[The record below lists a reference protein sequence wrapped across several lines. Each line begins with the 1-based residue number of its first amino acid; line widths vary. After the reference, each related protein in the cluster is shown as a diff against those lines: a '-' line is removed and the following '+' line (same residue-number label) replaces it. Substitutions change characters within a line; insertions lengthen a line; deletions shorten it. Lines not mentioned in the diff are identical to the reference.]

1 MERLQLPVSSAEV
14 SIVYGLQG
22 RTVRGCLWDL
32 KRPAGMS
39 RDEHWFALFVLLSRA
54 TTLDNMLIYR
64 LSKREHFEGG
74 PPPHLLQEM
83 ARLRKLEEATIKT
96 LDGKLKSLGLH
107 NLRADV
113 TQILIQ
119 SAARSSVHTV
129 ASTRS
134 LDASASMIPSPAK
147 RVRFMQKA
155 LSPQSGSPLSAPRGA
170 LFGRPFFV
178 SQCAAAGDMHCGMY
192 ALNHALGL
200 GMFSPPMMR
209 LACDEVLAERGDHRS
224 EHMHDNGW
232 YSEQVMVKALEI
244 NTLFRW
250 HMTPLWVNTD
260 LLSLPREFIPGA
272 VVHLRERRH
281 WVALQAD
288 VSRNI
293 VWLLDSLSP
302 VGPVQMQW
310 PEYVAYVYE
319 HPNSYALLHVTS
331 LDA

>member
-1 MERLQLPVSSAEV
+1 MMLLIVFKPWSDDISDLLKTGGEMHMSALSWYEV
-14 SIVYGLQG
+14 FEDFHAKL
-22 RTVRGCLWDL
+22 VR
-32 KRPAGMS
+32 
-39 RDEHWFALFVLLSRA
+39 
-54 TTLDNMLIYR
+54 
-64 LSKREHFEGG
+64 
-74 PPPHLLQEM
+74 
-83 ARLRKLEEATIKT
+83 ARLEYPDRVRPPTFSAAYWAHRT
-96 LDGKLKSLGLH
+96 LRVIRNIDNQSLG
-107 NLRADV
+107 RVDV
-113 TQILIQ
+113 
-119 SAARSSVHTV
+119 
-129 ASTRS
+129 
-134 LDASASMIPSPAK
+134 
-147 RVRFMQKA
+147 
-155 LSPQSGSPLSAPRGA
+155 
-170 LFGRPFFV
+170 
-178 SQCAAAGDMHCGMY
+178 
-192 ALNHALGL
+192 NHALGL

-232 YSEQVMVKALEI
+232 YSEQVMAKALEI
-244 NTLFRW
+244 NTLYRW

-302 VGPVQMQW
+302 VGPLQLQW

-331 LDA
+331 LGA